1 MSQISQKMNPLEGD
15 VEYGTL
21 QELQLPASIVTVS
34 STNSSP
40 ALTFLLIIQTATTTV
55 KPIGERR
62 LIASSILLP
71 TSSNDCS
78 LSKLLRKPKHLTSN
92 RNGY

>member
-1 MSQISQKMNPLEGD
+1 MVNELEGHLKD
-15 VEYGTL
+15 GAL
-21 QELQLPASIVTVS
+21 QELQLPASIVTIS

-40 ALTFLLIIQTATTTV
+40 ALTFLLIIQTATTTEV
-55 KPIGERR
+55 KPIGKPW

-71 TSSNDCS
+71 TSNDCS
-78 LSKLLRKPKHLTSN
+78 LSKLLRKTKHLTSN

>member
-1 MSQISQKMNPLEGD
+1 MMNKLEGD
-15 VEYGTL
+15 LQYVAL
-21 QELQLPASIVTVS
+21 QELQLPATIVTAS
-34 STNSSP
+34 SINSSP
-40 ALTFLLIIQTATTTV
+40 ALTFLLIIQTATTEV
-55 KPIGERR
+55 KPIGEHR

-71 TSSNDCS
+71 TSPNDCS

>member
-1 MSQISQKMNPLEGD
+1 MMNKLEGD
-15 VEYGTL
+15 LQYVAL
-21 QELQLPASIVTVS
+21 QELQLPASIVTVF

-40 ALTFLLIIQTATTTV
+40 ALTFLLIIHTATTTEV

-62 LIASSILLP
+62 LAASSIWLP
-71 TSSNDCS
+71 TSPNDCS
-78 LSKLLRKPKHLTSN
+78 LSKLLRKPKHLASN